1 MSRGRSNLKIKTN
14 IREMKSIDIEAVISI
29 EKDVH
34 KQPWS
39 RKKFEDSLLN
49 GYFCR
54 VVESSSRVLAY
65 IIVSHFS
72 SHEAEVLNIAVEKSS
87 QKKGIGTSLMDY
99 VLVRLTALGRSEIFL
114 EVRETN
120 SNALRDYS
128 KLGFVEVGRRSNY
141 YGVRRQKKEDALI
154 MNRKLQ
160 KWVEKSR

>member
-1 MSRGRSNLKIKTN
+1 MSSNRCDLKIKTN
-14 IREMKSIDIEAVISI
+14 IRVMKLIDLAAVINI
-29 EKDVH
+29 ETDVH

-39 RKKFEDSLLN
+39 KKKFEDSLLN

-54 VVESSSRVLAY
+54 VVESKSRVHGY

-72 SHEAEVLNIAVEKSS
+72 DYEAEVLNIAVEKSL
-87 QKKGIGTSLMDY
+87 QKRGIGTSLMDY
-99 VLVRLTALGRSEIFL
+99 ALIRLAAIGKSEIFL

-120 SNALRDYS
+120 LNAISAYS

-141 YGVRRQKKEDALI
+141 YGVGGQKKEDAII